1 MCSCAVVCSC
11 AAVCGVQ
18 VCGGGSM
25 QACGGIGEALED
37 VATKDV
43 GMGVGEEANSRDGN
57 GGSDW
62 ARLG

>member
-1 MCSCAVVCSC
+1 
-11 AAVCGVQ
+11 
-18 VCGGGSM
+18 M